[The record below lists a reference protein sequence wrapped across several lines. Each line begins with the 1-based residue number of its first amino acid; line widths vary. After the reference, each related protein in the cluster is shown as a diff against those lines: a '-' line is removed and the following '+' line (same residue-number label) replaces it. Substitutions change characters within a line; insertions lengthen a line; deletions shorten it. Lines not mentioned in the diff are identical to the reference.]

1 MQKASYTKADYAVEE
16 AMLTIPVNVAM
27 TSKKPT
33 ILIRLMYFTIL
44 LSICEA
50 KLNNL

>member
-27 TSKKPT
+27 TSK
-33 ILIRLMYFTIL
+33 
-44 LSICEA
+44 
-50 KLNNL
+50 NLPF